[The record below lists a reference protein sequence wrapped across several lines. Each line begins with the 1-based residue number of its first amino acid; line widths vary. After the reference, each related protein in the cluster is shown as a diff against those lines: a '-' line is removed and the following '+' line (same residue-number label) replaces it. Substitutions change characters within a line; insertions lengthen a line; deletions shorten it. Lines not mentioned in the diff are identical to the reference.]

1 MDNKSINKLISLL
14 LKLKNNYHKTII
26 IASNDIEF
34 VSKITDNIVIL
45 NKGKIKQ
52 AGDKNDILSNIK
64 LLKENDI
71 EIPKIIEFINLVY
84 EKKGIKLNYTLD
96 INELI
101 KDIYRN
107 V

>member
-1 MDNKSINKLISLL
+1 MTIN
-14 LKLKNNYHKTII
+14 
-26 IASNDIEF
+26 
-34 VSKITDNIVIL
+34 
-45 NKGKIKQ
+45 
-52 AGDKNDILSNIK
+52 
-64 LLKENDI
+64 

>member
-1 MDNKSINKLISLL
+1 MKL
-14 LKLKNNYHKTII
+14 
-26 IASNDIEF
+26 
-34 VSKITDNIVIL
+34 IL